1 VNAPRNSLNVSERPN
16 RYRYAAHDTG
26 GLKGR
31 ALSAAR
37 TVLADAGV
45 EKLSLRA
52 IAQEAEI
59 GIASMYH
66 YFANKEQLLLN
77 LASGGFEDLRRAIL
91 RGQTDPQFDSP
102 MRGGARAVLGFA
114 EDHPALY
121 SLMFS
126 DRLLARHEAL
136 RAAERRAYAAYE
148 AAVCAD
154 PRVPSPHQESVAAAL
169 WALGRGLAVT
179 LSSYPDG
186 KLPAGLAKQLT
197 AGIGY
202 LIDHSAAA

>member
-1 VNAPRNSLNVSERPN
+1 VGAPRNPLNLSEPPRG
-16 RYRYAAHDTG
+16 YRYAAHDTG

-37 TVLADAGV
+37 KVLAEAGV

-52 IAQEAEI
+52 IAEEAEI

-77 LASGGFEDLRRAIL
+77 LAAGGFEDLRRDIL
-91 RGQTDPQFDSP
+91 RRQTDPQFDSP

-114 EDHPALY
+114 EAHPALY
-121 SLMFS
+121 SLMFN

-154 PRVPSPHQESVAAAL
+154 RRVPSPHQECVAAAL

-179 LSSYPDG
+179 ISSYPDG
-186 KLPAGLAKQLT
+186 KLPPDLAERLT
-197 AGIGY
+197 AGVGY